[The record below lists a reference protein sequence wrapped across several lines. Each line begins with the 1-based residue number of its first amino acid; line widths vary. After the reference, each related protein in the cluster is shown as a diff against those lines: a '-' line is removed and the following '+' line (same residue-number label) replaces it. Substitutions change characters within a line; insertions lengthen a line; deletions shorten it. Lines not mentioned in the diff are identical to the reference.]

1 MQMVLRLWQVLNWG
15 KSEESAVRS
24 TVGSDQGHGRRCVSG
39 SLIIASVCTFLPWRR
54 QVKMLLNVLLEE
66 TGIFRC

>member
-24 TVGSDQGHGRRCVSG
+24 TVGSDQGHGRRCFRERYNSF
-39 SLIIASVCTFLPWRR
+39 SLHFSPVEKPS
-54 QVKMLLNVLLEE
+54 
-66 TGIFRC
+66 